1 MSRVP
6 FEQVLD
12 IIKQKNRR
20 IELIKK
26 KKKPTVKG
34 GNFPKGWD
42 SPPLYETLTVISE
55 SQQSLVEYL

>member
-12 IIKQKNRR
+12 ILTENRLYYQKFAYS
-20 IELIKK
+20 KGG
-26 KKKPTVKG
+26 G

-42 SPPLYETLTVISE
+42 SPPPPPLYETLHNRL
-55 SQQSLVEYL
+55 QKKL